1 MKFAEKTRCCYSC
14 CHADLVI
21 EVFLKLGSCQMYAA
35 RPVFGSVIQHLCHL
49 HQSIWYELLSEVL
62 QRKGSR
68 ERKIRD
74 DWVYPILLC
83 LYCMEL
89 RWLLVQYMYMYLKC
103 LLGSSMDRPELVV
116 H

>member
-1 MKFAEKTRCCYSC
+1 MKFAEKTMCCYSC

-35 RPVFGSVIQHLCHL
+35 RPVLGSVIQHLCHL
-49 HQSIWYELLSEVL
+49 HQPIGYELLSEVL

-68 ERKIRD
+68 VRRMIGCTP
-74 DWVYPILLC
+74 YCLG
-83 LYCMEL
+83 LYCMNWE
-89 RWLLVQYMYMYLKC
+89 WLLVQYMYLEC
-103 LLGSSMDRPELVV
+103 LLGSGMDRPELVV